1 MWWAGGVA
9 AVLRHSDVRVN
20 RESST
25 FKAGL
30 CCLLA
35 LCDLGQVSYCVCVL
49 SGFTRV

>member
-1 MWWAGGVA
+1 MA
-9 AVLRHSDVRVN
+9 AVLTHSDVRVN

-35 LCDLGQVSYCVCVL
+35 LCDLGQVTYCVCVL